1 MSKLSLA
8 LQQEDIDPVKAIDA
22 LVTIKEKLTKLKE
35 RPVEQFSS
43 ISTIKR
49 KSSINEDNDLVY
61 QDVVLN
67 EMEKEIQ
74 KLSNKQGKEFT
85 AVEDIICARLD
96 EDGSFLKPI
105 ARILNCESW
114 GESTEEDNDS
124 NCDFADTD
132 IKKLLHNFNK
142 PLESAGV
149 NISETEFLEEWNDL
163 VRYTKTYLIPAK
175 SSYLKTWRRI
185 FNSSR
190 AKTDFKNVLLL
201 VEICFVTP
209 PIECA
214 IRTSLFSN
222 EKGEIQNKMQLE

>member
-1 MSKLSLA
+1 
-8 LQQEDIDPVKAIDA
+8 
-22 LVTIKEKLTKLKE
+22 
-35 RPVEQFSS
+35 
-43 ISTIKR
+43 
-49 KSSINEDNDLVY
+49 
-61 QDVVLN
+61 
-67 EMEKEIQ
+67 MEKEIQ

-142 PLESAGV
+142 LLESAGV

-163 VRYTKTYLIPAK
+163 IRYTKTYLIPAK

-201 VEICFVTP
+201 VEICFVTALSNAQLERP
-209 PIECA
+209 FSRMKRVKSKTRCNLSNTRLENLLRIGQEGEELA
-214 IRTSLFSN
+214 TSTIVPAMKLWEN
-222 EKGEIQNKMQLE
+222 EKNRRPHQTKK